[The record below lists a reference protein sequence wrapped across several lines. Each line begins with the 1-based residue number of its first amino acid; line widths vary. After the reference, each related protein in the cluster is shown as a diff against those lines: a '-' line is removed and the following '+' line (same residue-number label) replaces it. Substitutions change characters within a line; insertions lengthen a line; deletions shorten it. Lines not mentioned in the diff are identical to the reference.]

1 MLNDDTRPIRSPKR
15 TMVASTAVLAV
26 TALAGCGGGDGASA
40 A

>member
-1 MLNDDTRPIRSPKR
+1 MLNDDTRPIRSPMR
-15 TMVASTAVLAV
+15 TTLGSAAVLAV